1 MKLMGQNWFIM
12 KYSSSQEIKFKPSG
26 EGNQVVG
33 HSQNNYLKV
42 TFLEVVKGVLESLNS
57 VSVLLSRHS
66 LVNKEETH
74 VIY

>member
-42 TFLEVVKGVLESLNS
+42 TFLEVVKGVLES
-57 VSVLLSRHS
+57 
-66 LVNKEETH
+66 
-74 VIY
+74 